1 MQERLEQVKDGARN
15 AGLAVAMT
23 LLVAVLGPGAFGV
36 RGAFAQESTPA
47 AEEADSTT
55 DATTDATTE
64 ASEADAAYDEF
75 VAGLAANLGTDTA
88 TVEAAITQSL
98 TDMVDAKL
106 AAGEISADRAAA
118 LTERITSGDI
128 PIRLGWLGGDHGR
141 VGPDDGR
148 GGPRGGPRGDRDGND
163 DDDSTDG
170 VGGGTTDEAD
180 PAGTP
185 VPVNSQSTGLRPP
198 KPPLPVRER
207 GLPFVQRVVTRGAV
221 PRRRQRGDC

>member
-1 MQERLEQVKDGARN
+1 MQERLERVKGGARN

-23 LLVAVLGPGAFGV
+23 LLVAVLGLGAVGV
-36 RGAFAQESTPA
+36 RGVFAQESTPA

-64 ASEADAAYDEF
+64 ESEADAAYDEF
-75 VAGLAANLGTDTA
+75 VAGLAANLGTDTG

-98 TDMVDAKL
+98 TDMVEAKL
-106 AAGEISADRAAA
+106 AAGEILADQAAA

-128 PIRLGWLGGDHGR
+128 PFRLGWLGGDHGR
-141 VGPDDGR
+141 VGP
-148 GGPRGGPRGDRDGND
+148 GGPGDFDGRGGPRGDRDGDD

-185 VPVNSQSTGLRPP
+185 VSVN
-198 KPPLPVRER
+198 
-207 GLPFVQRVVTRGAV
+207 
-221 PRRRQRGDC
+221 